1 MTLGEV
7 AARTGGW
14 VDPASATQEISGL
27 ASLDDANP
35 GDLAFYGNPKYLRA
49 ARKSR
54 ATAVLV
60 PHGFGEEIPA
70 IRIWVDNPGAAFA
83 TLLPSFVPPSVVHTP
98 GVHPTAIVH
107 PDAVIGDGVF
117 IGAYAVIEEGAK
129 IGSRTIID
137 AHSYIGHWAQIGEDC
152 HLFPRVTIRERCTL
166 ANRVILHS
174 GVVIGA
180 DGFGYEFRDGA
191 HQKIPQTG
199 IVQIEDDV
207 EIGAN
212 STVDRARFGRTWIRK
227 GTKIDNLVQIGHN
240 VTIGE
245 HCILC
250 AQVGISGSTR
260 LGNFVTLAGK
270 VGLAGHIE
278 IGDQVIF
285 AAMSAVAKNVPPKS
299 VMFGAPARPI
309 KEYKATYALLK
320 NIHKLY
326 DRVKKLELKTGKS
339 ASPGDSGG

>member
-14 VDPASATQEISGL
+14 AAPETAALEISGL

-35 GDLAFYGNPKYLRA
+35 GDLAFFGNPKYLRA
-49 ARKSR
+49 LRKSC

-60 PHGFGEEIPA
+60 PHGFSGDVPA
-70 IRIWVDNPGAAFA
+70 IRIWVDNPAAAFA
-83 TLLPSFVPPSVVHTP
+83 GLLADFAPPEIPRPS
-98 GVHPTAIVH
+98 GIHPAAVIS
-107 PDAVIGDGVF
+107 PDAEIAPDAAIGPC
-117 IGAYAVIEEGAK
+117 AVIESGAR
-129 IGSRTIID
+129 IGARSIIG
-137 AHSYIGHWAQIGEDC
+137 AQCHIGHWVTIGEDC
-152 HLFPRVTIRERCTL
+152 RLYPNVTVRERCTL
-166 ANRVILHS
+166 ANRVTLHS

-180 DGFGYEFRDGA
+180 DGFGYEFHEGSHR
-191 HQKIPQTG
+191 KIPQTG

-212 STVDRARFGRTWIRK
+212 STLDRARFGRTWIRK

-270 VGLAGHIE
+270 VGLGGHIE
-278 IGDQVIF
+278 LGDGVVF
-285 AAMSAVAKNVPPKS
+285 GAMSAIAKDVPPKAI
-299 VMFGAPARPI
+299 MFGAPARPI
-309 KEYKATYALLK
+309 REYKATYALLK

-326 DRVKKLELKTGKS
+326 DRVKKLEERAGE
-339 ASPGDSGG
+339 SGEARESSG

>member
-1 MTLGEV
+1 MTLGEL

-14 VDPASATQEISGL
+14 VAPEAADLKISGL

-35 GDLAFYGNPKYLRA
+35 GDLAFYGNAKYLRA
-49 ARKSR
+49 LRKSR

-60 PHGFGEEIPA
+60 PHGFSEELPT
-70 IRIWVDNPGAAFA
+70 IRIWVDDPAVAFA
-83 TLLPSFVPPSVVHTP
+83 GLLPDFAPPEIPRPS
-98 GVHPTAIVH
+98 GIHPTAVIA
-107 PDAVIGDGVF
+107 PDAEIASDAAIGPFVVIEAGARVGAGSI
-117 IGAYAVIEEGAK
+117 IGAHCYL
-129 IGSRTIID
+129 
-137 AHSYIGHWAQIGEDC
+137 GHWAAVGENC
-152 HLFPRVTIRERCTL
+152 RLHPSVTIRERCTL
-166 ANRVILHS
+166 ANRVTLHS

-180 DGFGYEFRDGA
+180 DGFGYEFHEGSQR
-191 HQKIPQTG
+191 KIPQTG

-212 STVDRARFGRTWIRK
+212 STIDRARFGRTWIRK

-270 VGLAGHIE
+270 VGLSGHIE
-278 IGDQVIF
+278 VGDGVI
-285 AAMSAVAKNVPPKS
+285 AGATSAVAKSVPAKS
-299 VMFGAPARPI
+299 VVLGIPARPI
-309 KEYKATYALLK
+309 QEYKETYVLMK
-320 NIHKLY
+320 NIRKLY
-326 DRVKKLELKTGKS
+326 DRVKKLEEHAGE
-339 ASPGDSGG
+339 AGQARE

>member
-1 MTLGEV
+1 MTLGDV

-14 VDPASATQEISGL
+14 VAPEAAGLEISGL

-35 GDLAFYGNPKYLRA
+35 GDLAFFGNPKYIRSV
-49 ARKSR
+49 RKSR
-54 ATAVLV
+54 ASAVLV

-70 IRIWVDNPGAAFA
+70 TRIWVDDPAVAFA
-83 TLLPSFVPPSVVHTP
+83 GLLPSFAPPEIPRPS
-98 GVHPTAIVH
+98 GIHPS
-107 PDAVIGDGVF
+107 AVIDPAAELGPDVAV
-117 IGAYAVIEEGAK
+117 GAHAVIEAGAR
-129 IGSRTIID
+129 IGARSVIG
-137 AHSYIGHWAQIGEDC
+137 ANSYIGHWAVVGDDC
-152 HLFPRVTIRERCTL
+152 WISPNVSIRERCTL
-166 ANRVILHS
+166 GNRVALQP

-212 STVDRARFGRTWIRK
+212 STIDRARFGRTWIRK

-240 VTIGE
+240 VVVGE
-245 HCILC
+245 HSILC

-278 IGDQVIF
+278 LGDGVIF
-285 AAMSAVAKNVPPKS
+285 GAMSAIAKDVPAKS
-299 VMFGAPARPI
+299 IMFGAPARPI
-309 KEYKATYALLK
+309 REYKANYALLK

-326 DRVKKLELKTGKS
+326 DRVKKLEEQAGE
-339 ASPGDSGG
+339 P

>member
-7 AARTGGW
+7 AAQTGGW
-14 VDPASATQEISGL
+14 VAPEVAAQEISGL

-35 GDLAFYGNPKYLRA
+35 GDLAFFGNPKYLKA

-54 ATAVLV
+54 ATAILV
-60 PHGFGEEIPA
+60 PQGFGEELPA
-70 IRIWVDNPGAAFA
+70 IRIWVDDPGAAFA
-83 TLLPSFVPPSVVHTP
+83 KLLPAFVPPVITFP
-98 GVHPTAIVH
+98 AGVHPS
-107 PDAVIGDGVF
+107 AVIHPEATLGEGVHV
-117 IGAYAVIEEGAK
+117 GACAVIEAGAR
-129 IGSRTIID
+129 IGARSIVC
-137 AHSYIGHWAQIGEDC
+137 AHAYIGHGACIGEDC
-152 HLFPRVTIRERCTL
+152 RISPNVTIRERCTL
-166 ANRVILHS
+166 ANRVTLHS

-199 IVQIEDDV
+199 IVVIEDDV

-212 STVDRARFGRTWIRK
+212 TTVDRARFGRTWIRK

-245 HCILC
+245 NCVLC

-270 VGLAGHIE
+270 VGLSGHIE
-278 IGDQVIF
+278 IGDEVVF
-285 AAMSAVAKNVPPKS
+285 GAMSAIAKNVPAKS
-299 VMFGAPARPI
+299 IMFGAPARPI
-309 KEYKATYALLK
+309 REYKATYALLK

-326 DRVKKLELKTGKS
+326 DRVKKLEAQAKKQE
-339 ASPGDSGG
+339 

>member
-7 AARTGGW
+7 AAQSGGW
-14 VDPASATQEISGL
+14 VAPENSAVEISGL

-35 GDLAFYGNPKYLRA
+35 GDLAFFGNPKYLRS

-60 PHGFGEEIPA
+60 PHGFAEEIPA
-70 IRIWVDNPGAAFA
+70 IRIWVDSPAASFSA
-83 TLLPSFVPPSVVHTP
+83 LLPAFLPPEVPRPQGIHPS
-98 GVHPTAIVH
+98 
-107 PDAVIGDGVF
+107 AVIDPSAELGPDVAV
-117 IGAYAVIEEGAK
+117 GAHAVIEAGAR
-129 IGSRTIID
+129 IGARSVIG
-137 AHSYIGHWAQIGEDC
+137 ANSFVGHWVAMGEDC
-152 HLFPRVTIRERCTL
+152 WISPNVSIRERCL
-166 ANRVILHS
+166 LGNRVSLQP

-212 STVDRARFGRTWIRK
+212 STIDRARFGRTWIRK

-240 VTIGE
+240 VVVGE
-245 HCILC
+245 HSILC

-278 IGDQVIF
+278 LGDGVIF
-285 AAMSAVAKNVPPKS
+285 GAMSAIAKDVPAKS
-299 VMFGAPARPI
+299 IMFGAPARPI
-309 KEYKATYALLK
+309 REYKANYALLK

-326 DRVKKLELKTGKS
+326 DRVKELESRADRCGN
-339 ASPGDSGG
+339 A

>member
-14 VDPASATQEISGL
+14 VAPEAAALEISGL

-35 GDLAFYGNPKYLRA
+35 GDLAFFGNQRYIRA
-49 ARKSR
+49 VRKSR

-60 PHGFGEEIPA
+60 PHGFAEEIPA
-70 IRIWVDNPGAAFA
+70 TRIWVDDPAAAFA
-83 TLLPSFVPPSVVHTP
+83 GLLSEFTPPAVPRPV
-98 GVHPTAIVH
+98 GIHPTAVIAPDSDVA
-107 PDAVIGDGVF
+107 PDAAVGPH
-117 IGAYAVIEEGAK
+117 AVIEPGAK
-129 IGSRTIID
+129 IGVRSIIG
-137 AHSYIGHWAQIGEDC
+137 ANCYIGHRAIVGEDC
-152 HLFPRVTIRERCTL
+152 ILYPNVTLRERCTL
-166 ANRVILHS
+166 ANRVIIHS

-180 DGFGYEFRDGA
+180 DGFGFEFRDGG

-212 STVDRARFGRTWIRK
+212 TTVDRARFGRTWIRK

-260 LGNFVTLAGK
+260 IGNFVTLAGK
-270 VGLAGHIE
+270 VGLSGHIE
-278 IGDQVIF
+278 LGDGVIF
-285 AAMSAVAKNVPPKS
+285 GAMSAIAKDVPAKS
-299 VMFGAPARPI
+299 IMFGAPARPI
-309 KEYKATYALLK
+309 REYKANYALLK

-326 DRVKKLELKTGKS
+326 DRVKSLEERTSDKPE
-339 ASPGDSGG
+339 A

>member
-7 AARTGGW
+7 AAQTGGW
-14 VDPASATQEISGL
+14 VAPEAAAHEISGL

-35 GDLAFYGNPKYLRA
+35 GDLAFFGYPKYLKA
-49 ARKSR
+49 VRKSR

-60 PHGFGEEIPA
+60 PHGFGEEVPA
-70 IRIWVDNPGAAFA
+70 IRIWVDDPGAAFA
-83 TLLPSFVPPSVVHTP
+83 KLLPAFVPPVVTFPP
-98 GVHPTAIVH
+98 GVHPTAVVAPEATLGEGVH
-107 PDAVIGDGVF
+107 ISP
-117 IGAYAVIEEGAK
+117 YAVIEPGAI
-129 IGSRTIID
+129 IGARSLIS
-137 AHSYIGHWAQIGEDC
+137 AHTYIGHGVRVGEDC
-152 HLFPRVTIRERCTL
+152 QIYPNVTIRERCTL
-166 ANRVILHS
+166 ANRVILPS

-199 IVQIEDDV
+199 IVVIEDDV

-227 GTKIDNLVQIGHN
+227 GTKIDNLVQIAHN

-245 HCILC
+245 NCILC
-250 AQVGISGSTR
+250 SQVGISGSTR

-270 VGLAGHIE
+270 VGLSGHIE
-278 IGDQVIF
+278 LGDGVIF
-285 AAMSAVAKNVPPKS
+285 GAMSAIAKDVPAKS
-299 VMFGAPARPI
+299 IMFGAPARPI
-309 KEYKATYALLK
+309 REYKATYALRK

-326 DRVKKLELKTGKS
+326 DRVKKLESK
-339 ASPGDSGG
+339 ADRQE

>member
-14 VDPASATQEISGL
+14 VAPEAASLEISGL

-35 GDLAFYGNPKYLRA
+35 GDLAFFGHPKYLRA
-49 ARKSR
+49 VRKSR

-60 PHGFGEEIPA
+60 PHGFGEEVPA
-70 IRIWVDNPGAAFA
+70 TRIWVDDPAASFA
-83 TLLPSFVPPSVVHTP
+83 SLLPDFAPPEIPRPS
-98 GVHPTAIVH
+98 GIHPSAVISPEAQVA
-107 PDAVIGDGVF
+107 PDAAVGPF
-117 IGAYAVIEEGAK
+117 AVIEAGARVGVRSI
-129 IGSRTIID
+129 IG
-137 AHSYIGHWAQIGEDC
+137 AHCYVGHHASLGDDC
-152 HLFPRVTIRERCTL
+152 LLYPHVTIRDRCTL
-166 ANRVILHS
+166 ANRVTIHP
-174 GVVIGA
+174 GAVIGA
-180 DGFGYEFRDGA
+180 DGFGYEFRDGR

-212 STVDRARFGRTWIRK
+212 TTIDRARFGRTWIRK

-245 HCILC
+245 HCVLC
-250 AQVGISGSTR
+250 SQVGISGSTR

-270 VGLAGHIE
+270 VGLSGHIE
-278 IGDQVIF
+278 IGDGVIF
-285 AAMSAVAKNVPPKS
+285 GAMSAIAKDVPPKS
-299 VMFGAPARPI
+299 IMFGAPARPI
-309 KEYKATYALLK
+309 REYKATYALLK

-326 DRVKKLELKTGKS
+326 DRVKKLESRDDGRDAT
-339 ASPGDSGG
+339 

>member
-14 VDPASATQEISGL
+14 VAPEAAAQEISGL

-35 GDLAFYGNPKYLRA
+35 GDLAFFGNPKYLRSL
-49 ARKSR
+49 RKSR

-60 PHGFGEEIPA
+60 PHGFGEEVPA
-70 IRIWVDNPGAAFA
+70 ARIWVGDPGAAFSA
-83 TLLPSFVPPSVVHTP
+83 LLTTFIPPAVVFTP
-98 GVHPTAIVH
+98 GVHPTAVV
-107 PDAVIGDGVF
+107 DSGAAVGADVF
-117 IGAYAVIEEGAK
+117 IGPYVVVEAGAI
-129 IGSRTIID
+129 IGARSSIA
-137 AHSYIGHWAQIGEDC
+137 AHCYVGHGARIGEDC
-152 HLFPRVTIRERCTL
+152 RIFPHVTIRERCTL

-199 IVQIEDDV
+199 IVQIDDDV

-227 GTKIDNLVQIGHN
+227 GTKIDNLVQVAHN

-245 HCILC
+245 NSILC
-250 AQVGISGSTR
+250 AQVGVSGSAR
-260 LGNFVTLAGK
+260 IGNFVTLAGK
-270 VGLAGHIE
+270 VGVNGHIE
-278 IGDQVIF
+278 IGDGAIIG
-285 AAMSAVAKNVPPKS
+285 AMSGVPKS
-299 VMFGAPARPI
+299 VKPGAVVIGAPARPI
-309 KEYKATYALLK
+309 KDYKINLALF
-320 NIHKLY
+320 NKLELLFE
-326 DRVKKLELKTGKS
+326 RVKKLEQGIP
-339 ASPGDSGG
+339 PG

>member
-7 AARTGGW
+7 AAQTGGW
-14 VDPASATQEISGL
+14 VAPEAAAQEISGL

-35 GDLAFYGNPKYLRA
+35 GDLAFFANPRYLRSL
-49 ARKSR
+49 RKSR
-54 ATAVLV
+54 ATAALV
-60 PHGFGEEIPA
+60 PHGFAEEVPP
-70 IRIWVDNPGAAFA
+70 IRIWVDDPGAAFS
-83 TLLPSFVPPSVVHTP
+83 TLLPTFVPPSVTRAP
-98 GVHPTAIVH
+98 GVHPS
-107 PDAVIGDGVF
+107 AVIHPEAQVGEGVF
-117 IGAYAVIEEGAK
+117 IGPCVVIESGAK
-129 IGSRTIID
+129 VGARSVID
-137 AHSYIGHWAQIGEDC
+137 AHSYIGHWAQVGEDC
-152 HLFPRVTIRERCTL
+152 HLFPRVTLRERCTL

-174 GVVIGA
+174 GVVVGA
-180 DGFGYEFRDGA
+180 DGFGYELRDGV
-191 HQKIPQTG
+191 HEKIPQTG

-212 STVDRARFGRTWIRK
+212 STIDRARFGRTWIRK

-260 LGNFVTLAGK
+260 LGNYVTLAGK

-278 IGDQVIF
+278 LGDQVIF
-285 AAMSAVAKNVPPKS
+285 GAMSAIAKNVPANS
-299 VMFGAPARPI
+299 IMFGAPARPI
-309 KEYKATYALLK
+309 REYKATYALLK

-326 DRVKKLELKTGKS
+326 DRVKTLEAQVGETDDAQKS
-339 ASPGDSGG
+339 GQ

>member
-14 VDPASATQEISGL
+14 VAPEAAALEISGL

-35 GDLAFYGNPKYLRA
+35 GDLAFFGNQRYIRA
-49 ARKSR
+49 VRKSR

-60 PHGFGEEIPA
+60 PHGFAEEIPA
-70 IRIWVDNPGAAFA
+70 TRIWVDDPAASFA
-83 TLLPSFVPPSVVHTP
+83 SLLPEFTPPPVPRPV
-98 GVHPTAIVH
+98 GVHPTAVIAPDSEVA
-107 PDAVIGDGVF
+107 PDAAVGPH
-117 IGAYAVIEEGAK
+117 AVIEAGAK
-129 IGSRTIID
+129 IGARSIVG
-137 AHSYIGHWAQIGEDC
+137 ANCYIGHRAIVGEDC
-152 HLFPRVTIRERCTL
+152 ILYPHVTLRERCTL
-166 ANRVILHS
+166 ANRVIIHS

-180 DGFGYEFRDGA
+180 DGFGFEFRDGG

-212 STVDRARFGRTWIRK
+212 TTVDRARFGRTWIRK

-260 LGNFVTLAGK
+260 IGNFVTLAGK
-270 VGLAGHIE
+270 VGLSGHIE
-278 IGDQVIF
+278 LGDGVIF
-285 AAMSAVAKNVPPKS
+285 GAMSAIAKDVPAKS
-299 VMFGAPARPI
+299 IMFGAPARPI
-309 KEYKATYALLK
+309 REYKANYALLK

-326 DRVKKLELKTGKS
+326 DRVKSLEAQL
-339 ASPGDSGG
+339 GGEQQGN

>member
-14 VDPASATQEISGL
+14 VAPEAASQEISGL

-35 GDLAFYGNPKYLRA
+35 GDLAFFGNPKYLKA
-49 ARKSR
+49 LRKSR

-60 PHGFGEEIPA
+60 PHGFAEEVPA
-70 IRIWVDNPGAAFA
+70 IRIWVDDPGVAFS
-83 TLLPSFVPPSVVHTP
+83 TLLPTFVPPAVTYPP
-98 GVHPTAIVH
+98 GIHPTAVVSPEAH
-107 PDAVIGDGVF
+107 IGEGVF
-117 IGAYAVIEEGAK
+117 IGPYVVVEPGANIGPRSIIGAY
-129 IGSRTIID
+129 
-137 AHSYIGHWAQIGEDC
+137 SYIGHGVQIGGDC
-152 HLFPRVTIRERCTL
+152 HLYPHVTVRERCTL

-180 DGFGYEFRDGA
+180 DGFGYEFRDGG

-199 IVQIEDDV
+199 IVRIEDDV

-227 GTKIDNLVQIGHN
+227 GTKIDNLVQIAHN

-250 AQVGISGSTR
+250 SQVGISGSTR

-270 VGLAGHIE
+270 VGLSGHIE
-278 IGDQVIF
+278 LGDGVIF
-285 AAMSAVAKNVPPKS
+285 GAMSAIAKDVPAKS
-299 VMFGAPARPI
+299 IMFGAPARPI
-309 KEYKATYALLK
+309 REYKATYALLK

-326 DRVKKLELKTGKS
+326 DRVKKLEGRFTKS
-339 ASPGDSGG
+339 DDAPETRG

>member
-7 AARTGGW
+7 AAQTGGW
-14 VDPASATQEISGL
+14 VAPEAAAQEISGL

-35 GDLAFYGNPKYLRA
+35 GDLAFFGNPKYLKA
-49 ARKSR
+49 VRKSR

-60 PHGFGEEIPA
+60 PHGFGEEVPA
-70 IRIWVDNPGAAFA
+70 IRIWVDDPGAAFA
-83 TLLPSFVPPSVVHTP
+83 KLLPAFVPPAVTFAP
-98 GVHPTAIVH
+98 GVHPTAVVH
-107 PDAVIGDGVF
+107 SDASIGEGVHV
-117 IGAYAVIEEGAK
+117 GPYAVIEAGVVVGAR
-129 IGSRTIID
+129 SLVS
-137 AHSYIGHWAQIGEDC
+137 AHTYLGHGVRVGEDC
-152 HLFPRVTIRERCTL
+152 QIYPHVTVRERCTL

-199 IVQIEDDV
+199 IVVLEDDV

-245 HCILC
+245 NCILC

-270 VGLAGHIE
+270 VGLSGHIE
-278 IGDQVIF
+278 LGDGVIF
-285 AAMSAVAKNVPPKS
+285 GAMSAIAKDVPAKS
-299 VMFGAPARPI
+299 IMFGAPARPI
-309 KEYKATYALLK
+309 REYKATYALLK

-326 DRVKKLELKTGKS
+326 DRVKKLES
-339 ASPGDSGG
+339 EADRQE